1 MSTPSWHHPD
11 PGPNSPDT
19 TTGPAPGQVPR
30 PPAPP
35 PPVMAV
41 CGLCPEPGLVPA
53 QQLTDHLDRVHP
65 GRAFKCGA
73 CKVSLSLILFCISFS
88 ILFFLFCVMYR

>member
-1 MSTPSWHHPD
+1 MSATSWHHPD
-11 PGPNSPDT
+11 PGPVSPDT
-19 TTGPAPGQVPR
+19 TTGAAPGQVPR
-30 PPAPP
+30 TLATP

-53 QQLTDHLDRVHP
+53 LQLTDHLDRVHP

-73 CKVSLSLILFCISFS
+73 CKVSLSFILHFIFYPVPVGLCDE
-88 ILFFLFCVMYR
+88 